1 METKHLK
8 LLWGI
13 ALIATVSMPFLLT
26 MPALHERFN
35 FTETGNIGNTIA
47 GLTTPIISLFA
58 VFVVYMTFQEQVK
71 TNKFIAN
78 QEISTHILSLEKYDI
93 ETLYTKFFDISDRLN
108 TQEIE
113 SDVMRT
119 LDEMDY
125 FFKKFS
131 LIKSYLQR
139 NRSTDEFI
147 FANTRLIFN
156 DLFRTYNDDIWKRL
170 HEYVQTNAQGQME
183 YAGVYRSKLEL
194 LIDLMNKLMLYF
206 GYEIESE

>member
-113 SDVMRT
+113 SV
-119 LDEMDY
+119 
-125 FFKKFS
+125 
-131 LIKSYLQR
+131 
-139 NRSTDEFI
+139 
-147 FANTRLIFN
+147 
-156 DLFRTYNDDIWKRL
+156 
-170 HEYVQTNAQGQME
+170 
-183 YAGVYRSKLEL
+183 
-194 LIDLMNKLMLYF
+194 
-206 GYEIESE
+206 

>member
-1 METKHLK
+1 
-8 LLWGI
+8 
-13 ALIATVSMPFLLT
+13 
-26 MPALHERFN
+26 
-35 FTETGNIGNTIA
+35 
-47 GLTTPIISLFA
+47 
-58 VFVVYMTFQEQVK
+58 
-71 TNKFIAN
+71 
-78 QEISTHILSLEKYDI
+78 
-93 ETLYTKFFDISDRLN
+93 
-108 TQEIE
+108 
-113 SDVMRT
+113 MRT